1 MNLLHLRMAGLA
13 KPDED
18 DLDQVLWKPLQKE
31 DKVCE
36 VIFLEVLHGMS
47 TLCKRMSS
55 RRGAIALNPKAG
67 ST

>member
-13 KPDED
+13 KPDEEN
-18 DLDQVLWKPLQKE
+18 LDQVLWKPLQKE

-36 VIFLEVLHGMS
+36 VNFLEVLHGMS
-47 TLCKRMSS
+47 TLCKGMPS
-55 RRGAIALNPKAG
+55 IALNPKAG